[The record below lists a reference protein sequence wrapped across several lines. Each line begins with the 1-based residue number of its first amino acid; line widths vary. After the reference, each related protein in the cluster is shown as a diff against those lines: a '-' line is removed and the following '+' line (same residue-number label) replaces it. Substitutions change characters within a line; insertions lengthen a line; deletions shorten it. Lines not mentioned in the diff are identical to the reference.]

1 MTARKGGDFALYF
14 DEQPPRRTRR
24 GRERERQGE
33 ISINLGATNCSGV
46 GTRAASAYEAAKTVD
61 LFSCGNNHE
70 EREAGRE
77 TGKEGMRMCARGKE
91 RMRNG

>member
-1 MTARKGGDFALYF
+1 MHYTSTNNHRVELGG
-14 DEQPPRRTRR
+14 
-24 GRERERQGE
+24 GERERQGE